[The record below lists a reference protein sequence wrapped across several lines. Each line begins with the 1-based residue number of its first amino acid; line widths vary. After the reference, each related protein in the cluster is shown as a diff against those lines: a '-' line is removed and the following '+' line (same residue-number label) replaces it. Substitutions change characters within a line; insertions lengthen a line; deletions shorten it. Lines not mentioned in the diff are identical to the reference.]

1 MKTRFTL
8 KKGLSLVAAL
18 ISVAACDFED
28 GFYSNLL
35 RSDVFVQ
42 LYDDSK
48 YDILWVFDNSGSM
61 TTRRQFVVDNMQN
74 FLTILNSRKAVD
86 FQMAVTT
93 TDMFSNSGALIAAAS
108 GMKVVKSATST
119 NPVAD
124 FASIVANVTD
134 SPTSFWEQGLESAY
148 QAVKNHKSEFSRNGV
163 PLIVITLT
171 DEDDYSCQSNCFGVE
186 PENNTNDVE
195 FDVSRY
201 IDYFSTVKSADRS
214 LVYFFPIVG
223 LNTTDCSIASTGER
237 YMAVQQG
244 IGGLST
250 SGSICSSKLGE
261 SYESIAR
268 IIADRGMVFKLS
280 SKASGNAIKIY
291 VDGKF
296 VAFDPANY
304 VYDTANNSIVFT
316 GAVPK
321 TGAVIEVTY
330 DQSVGQ

>member
-1 MKTRFTL
+1 MVLFA
-8 KKGLSLVAAL
+8 VAR
-18 ISVAACDFED
+18 CEFED

-42 LYDDSK
+42 VYDDSK

-93 TDMFSNSGALIAAAS
+93 TDMFSNNGDLIAAPS
-108 GMKVVKSATST
+108 GLKVVKSATSS

-124 FASIVANVTD
+124 FASIVGNISD
-134 SPTSFWEQGLESAY
+134 SATSFWEQGLESAY
-148 QAVKNHKSEFSRNGV
+148 QAVKNHKSQFSRNGV
-163 PLIVITLT
+163 PLIVIVLT
-171 DEDDYSCQSNCFGVE
+171 DEEDYSCQDHCFGAE
-186 PENNTNDVE
+186 PENNPSDVV

-201 IDYFSTVKSADRS
+201 SDYFATVKDSERS
-214 LVYFFPIVG
+214 NVFFFPIVG
-223 LNTTDCSIASTGER
+223 LNTTDCAVASPGLR
-237 YMAVQQG
+237 YVTVQEALG
-244 IGGLST
+244 SPSV

-261 SYESIAR
+261 SYEQIAR
-268 IIADRGMVFKLS
+268 IISDRGMVFKLS
-280 SKASGNAIKIY
+280 QKASGSAIKLY
-291 VDGKF
+291 VDAKF
-296 VAFDPANY
+296 VPYDPANY
-304 VYDTANNSIVFT
+304 IYDAESNSIIFT

-330 DQSVGQ
+330 DQSVN